1 MHSLAYNLIH
11 RNFLLFSCA
20 LVLRQFPDLRA
31 RKFGHRHID
40 QGAMKLL
47 RRDGAVLI
55 PSFSDIKYCET
66 VRAAI
71 DDDLEKF
78 SVVGSDHHLWC
89 EKEVGRVAEFNK
101 NELLFSYA
109 ETYLRSNVCL
119 QSTLAVLTLSMP
131 NKGSGR
137 GWHRDSCS
145 SQFKAM
151 LYLHD
156 VDDSSGPF
164 QYLVGSHKLRS
175 IVKELPLNRMAS

>member
-71 DDDLEKF
+71 DDDLDKF
-78 SVVGSDHHLWC
+78 SVVGSDHRLFGA

-119 QSTLAVLTLSMP
+119 QSTLAACLHFSMA
-131 NKGSGR
+131 NKGSGQ
-137 GWHRDSCS
+137 GWHRESYS

-175 IVKELPLNRMAS
+175 IVKSFL